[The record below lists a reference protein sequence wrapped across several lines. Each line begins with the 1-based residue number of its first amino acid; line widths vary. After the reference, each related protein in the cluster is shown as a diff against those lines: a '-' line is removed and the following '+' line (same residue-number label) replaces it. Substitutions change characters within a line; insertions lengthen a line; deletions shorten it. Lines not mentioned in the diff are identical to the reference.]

1 MVLLST
7 LAAASLLSG
16 SAVASQQFLAP
27 LRDIVSWPG
36 ANSKAP
42 LEWLGANSPWF
53 PGPNVN
59 KISADVPEQCTVDQ
73 AAYVLRHGSRYPD
86 NGAYNEWKEMESRF
100 AVNKY
105 TARGA
110 LSFLPNW
117 HPVLTRPDIQ
127 IAQQSPTG
135 YKEAMDLGYQLRT
148 RYPQLYQEGD
158 EFYVYA
164 NNYTRVLQTAEN
176 FVRGFIGTNSTLLGK
191 IVSVT
196 SKNLVSAIGNSLAP
210 SDMCPLFVDNS
221 GSTQQAV
228 WNAVW
233 QPKVQKRLQALI
245 KGNLTLTLSD
255 VNLFPY
261 LCGFESQITG
271 RLSPFCDVF
280 TDAELKQYEYS
291 NDLRYYYG
299 IGPGSGLPAKM
310 MTPFLQ
316 ALINL
321 LADGPG
327 VEGTAADG
335 VSSFNVPRLLM
346 SFLNDGQLTELVTAS
361 GVFDKQKALDPKK
374 KDDDRLWVGS
384 RYVTMRGTIAF
395 ERLNCAVSSS
405 KNSTYVRIRLNDQ
418 VYPVPSCQDG
428 PGKSCLLS
436 KYVKY
441 VSNKIAKE
449 GDWLDNCNVTLAG
462 APTKVEGASFF
473 TDLAQPHVRIV
484 SL

>member
-1 MVLLST
+1 MVLISAV
-7 LAAASLLSG
+7 AAASLLSG

-59 KISADVPEQCTVDQ
+59 KISSDVPAECTIDQ
-73 AAYVLRHGSRYPD
+73 AAYVSRHGSRYPD
-86 NGAYNEWKEMESRF
+86 SGAYAEWKEMESR
-100 AVNKY
+100 
-105 TARGA
+105 
-110 LSFLPNW
+110 
-117 HPVLTRPDIQ
+117 
-127 IAQQSPTG
+127 
-135 YKEAMDLGYQLRT
+135 
-148 RYPQLYQEGD
+148 
-158 EFYVYA
+158 
-164 NNYTRVLQTAEN
+164 TAEN
-176 FVRGFIGTNSTLLGK
+176 FVRGFVGTNSTLLGK
-191 IVSVT
+191 VVSIT
-196 SKNLVSAIGNSLAP
+196 SKGLTSAIGNSLAP
-210 SDMCPLFVDNS
+210 SDMCPLFSDDS
-221 GSTQQAV
+221 GSDQTAV
-228 WNAVW
+228 WNAIW

-280 TDAELKQYEYS
+280 TDEELKMYEYS

-299 IGPGSGLPAKM
+299 VGPGTDLPKKM
-310 MTPFLQ
+310 MMPFLQ
-316 ALINL
+316 ALVKL
-321 LADGPG
+321 LANGPG

-335 VSSFNVPRLLM
+335 VSTFDVPGLLV

-361 GVFDKQKALDPKK
+361 GVFDNQKDLSPKK
-374 KDDDRLWVGS
+374 KDDNRLWIGS

-395 ERLNCAVSSS
+395 ERLNCATSHS

-418 VYPVPSCQDG
+418 VYPVPSCKDG

-441 VSNKIAKE
+441 VSDKYAKQ
-449 GDWLDNCNVTLAG
+449 GDWIDNCNVTLAG
-462 APTKVEGASFF
+462 APTKVQGATFF
-473 TDLAQPHVRIV
+473 TNLAQPHVNV
-484 SL
+484 MSL

>member
-1 MVLLST
+1 MVLISAV
-7 LAAASLLSG
+7 AAASLLSG

-59 KISADVPEQCTVDQ
+59 QISSDVPAECTIDQ
-73 AAYVLRHGSRYPD
+73 AAYVSRHGSRYPD
-86 NGAYNEWKEMESRF
+86 SGAYAEWKEMESRF

-135 YKEAMDLGYQLRT
+135 YKEAMDMGYQLRT
-148 RYPQLYQEGD
+148 RYPQLYQEGE
-158 EFYVYA
+158 EFYVWA

-176 FVRGFIGTNSTLLGK
+176 FVRGFVGTNSTLLGK
-191 IVSVT
+191 VVSIT
-196 SKNLVSAIGNSLAP
+196 SKGLTSAIGNSLAP
-210 SDMCPLFVDNS
+210 SDMCPLFSDDS
-221 GSTQQAV
+221 GSDQTAV
-228 WNAVW
+228 WNAIW

-280 TDAELKQYEYS
+280 TDEELKMYEYS

-299 IGPGSGLPAKM
+299 VGPGTDLPKKM
-310 MTPFLQ
+310 MMPFLQ
-316 ALINL
+316 ALVKL
-321 LADGPG
+321 LANGPG

-335 VSSFNVPRLLM
+335 VSTFDVPGLLV

-361 GVFDKQKALDPKK
+361 GVFDNQKDLSPKK
-374 KDDDRLWVGS
+374 KDDNRLWIGS

-395 ERLNCAVSSS
+395 ERLNCATSHS

-418 VYPVPSCQDG
+418 VYPVPSCKDG

-441 VSNKIAKE
+441 VSDKYTKQ
-449 GDWLDNCNVTLAG
+449 GDWIENCNVTLAG
-462 APTKVEGASFF
+462 APTKVQGATFF
-473 TDLAQPHVRIV
+473 TNLAQPHVNV
-484 SL
+484 MSL